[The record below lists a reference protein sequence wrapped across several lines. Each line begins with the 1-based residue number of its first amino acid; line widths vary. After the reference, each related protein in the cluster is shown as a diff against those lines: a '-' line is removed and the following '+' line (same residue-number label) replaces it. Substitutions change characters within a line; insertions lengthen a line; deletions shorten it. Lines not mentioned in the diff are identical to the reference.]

1 MRVITVSRQLGS
13 HGSEIAVGVAQALGL
28 RLIDVETINRAAQQA
43 GVPEIA
49 LAEMEQEGARGLAN
63 QVLKAMRAM
72 PGLNGL
78 SAPAVAPPQ
87 EGEMAAAESS
97 GLTIPFAGLFSPTVR
112 PLSASL
118 DSYVRMVDL
127 VIRGLAREGNVLIAG
142 RGGQVLLRKL
152 PGVLHVQTV
161 APRAY
166 RVEVVAAQYQLDK
179 RAAQRKLRA
188 SDRARADYLRRYHG
202 VDWLDP
208 MLYHLVINTGRV
220 PVATAIQLIIAA
232 HEAMATAAEG
242 SKDG

>member
-13 HGSEIAVGVAQALGL
+13 HGDEIAAGVAQALGL

-49 LAEMEQEGARGLAN
+49 LAELEQEGARGLAN

-72 PGLNGL
+72 PGLY
-78 SAPAVAPPQ
+78 SRPAPATPAPQGGEAPPS
-87 EGEMAAAESS
+87 EPS
-97 GLTIPFAGLFSPTVR
+97 GLTIPFAGLFSPAVL

-127 VIRGLAREGNVLIAG
+127 VIRGLAREGNLLIVG
-142 RGGQVLLRKL
+142 RGGQVLLRKS

-161 APRAY
+161 APRPY
-166 RVEVVAAQYQLDK
+166 RVDGVAAQFRLDR
-179 RAAQRKLRA
+179 RAAQNKLRA
-188 SDRARADYLRRYHG
+188 NDRARADYLRRYHG

-208 MLYHLVINTGRV
+208 TLYHLVINTGRV
-220 PVATAIQLIIAA
+220 PVPTAIQLIITA
-232 HEAMATAAEG
+232 HQALASPAEET
-242 SKDG
+242 KDG

>member
-13 HGSEIAVGVAQALGL
+13 HGGEIAAGVAQALGL

-78 SAPAVAPPQ
+78 SAPA
-87 EGEMAAAESS
+87 AAAVEPS

-118 DSYVRMVDL
+118 DSFVRMVDL

-202 VDWLDP
+202 VGWLDP
-208 MLYHLVINTGRV
+208 TLYHLVINTGRV
-220 PVATAIQLIIAA
+220 SVATAIQLIIAA
-232 HEAMATAAEG
+232 HEAMTSAAEG